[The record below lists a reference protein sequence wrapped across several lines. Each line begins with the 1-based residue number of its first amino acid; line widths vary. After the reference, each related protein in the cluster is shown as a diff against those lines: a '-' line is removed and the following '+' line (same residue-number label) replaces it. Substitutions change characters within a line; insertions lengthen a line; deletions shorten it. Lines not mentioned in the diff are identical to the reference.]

1 VLNSIIYTN
10 PYFKQNSFK
19 KGNIVALWIDLSKLH
34 YKKNT
39 MKNDSLNMDDI
50 DRKILEILQENAMT
64 TAKEMAYKLSLT
76 TTPIYE
82 RIKKLQKTGIIKQ
95 YVALLDADILGKSIL
110 VFMNITIKDHH
121 SEKRN
126 EFVQEMEK
134 LKEVTEFYH
143 TSGSFD
149 FLVKVRFSDIKS
161 FRNFL
166 VNKVASIHNISDIE
180 SQIVLEEI
188 KFSTKVLID

>member
-1 VLNSIIYTN
+1 
-10 PYFKQNSFK
+10 
-19 KGNIVALWIDLSKLH
+19 
-34 YKKNT
+34 
-39 MKNDSLNMDDI
+39 
-50 DRKILEILQENAMT
+50 
-64 TAKEMAYKLSLT
+64 MAYDLSLT

-95 YVALLDADILGKSIL
+95 YVALLDADILDKGIL

-126 EFVQEMEK
+126 EFVQEMQK
-134 LKEVTEFYH
+134 LKDVIEFYH

-149 FLVKVRFSDIKS
+149 FLVKVRFSDIRS
-161 FRNFL
+161 FKNFL
-166 VNKVASIHNISDIE
+166 VNEVASILNIGDIE

-188 KFSTKVLID
+188 KYSTKIIID

>member
-1 VLNSIIYTN
+1 MDIID
-10 PYFKQNSFK
+10 Q
-19 KGNIVALWIDLSKLH
+19 
-34 YKKNT
+34 
-39 MKNDSLNMDDI
+39 
-50 DRKILEILQENAMT
+50 KILEILQENALI
-64 TAKEMAYKLSLT
+64 TAKELAENLSLT

-82 RIKKLQKTGIIKQ
+82 RIKKLQKSGIIKK
-95 YVALLDADILGKSIL
+95 YVALLDADLLNKNIL

-121 SEKRN
+121 SEKR
-126 EFVQEMEK
+126 EYFVKQMEN
-134 LKEVTEFYH
+134 LEEVLEFYH

-166 VNKVASIHNISDIE
+166 VNKVASISNISDID

-188 KFSTKVLID
+188 KYSTKISL